1 MRLTLVTDAWRPQ
14 VNGVVTTLQHTV
26 ATLRASE
33 VEVDVITPEGMA
45 TWPCPSYPEI
55 RLALFAGS
63 RVRQRLHAHSPDAV
77 HIATE
82 GPLGVAAHRA
92 CRDWGWRFTT
102 SYHTRFPEYLS
113 ARWPIPESWTYA
125 WLRRFHGAAVRTLVG
140 TPSVRAELEAKGFRG
155 VTEWSRG
162 VDMHLFRPQPLT
174 AQLPWG
180 GVRSSRPVLL
190 YVGRVAVEKNIEAFL
205 ALHGDV
211 VKVVVGDGP
220 ARRALAAAHP
230 EVVWAGYLQGE
241 ALAAAVAQ
249 ADCLV
254 FPSRTDTFGLVM
266 LEAMACGVPVAA
278 FPVPGPLDVVQPGVT
293 GELDTDLD
301 LAVTRALRLDRVAV
315 RAAVMARSW
324 EAATAQFLSQLTPV
338 CSAVRG
344 RVPGSGVA
352 RGFVAGSPDPLPIAS
367 RFTER

>member
-1 MRLTLVTDAWRPQ
+1 MRLSLVTDAWRPQ

-26 ATLRASE
+26 ASLRLRG
-33 VEVDVITPEGMA
+33 VEVDVVTPEGMA

-63 RVRQRLHAHSPDAV
+63 RVRQRLHSHAPDAV

-82 GPLGVAAHRA
+82 GPLGLAAHRA
-92 CRDWGWRFTT
+92 CRDWGWGFTT

-113 ARWPIPESWTYA
+113 ARWPIPERWSYA

-140 TPSVRAELEAKGFRG
+140 TPTVRRELEAEGF
-155 VTEWSRG
+155 TNLAEWSRG
-162 VDMHLFRPQPLT
+162 VDTDQFQPQAP
-174 AQLPWG
+174 QHPLPWG
-180 GVRSSRPVLL
+180 TARSERPVLM

-205 ALHGDV
+205 QLPVAGL
-211 VKVVVGDGP
+211 KVVVGDGP
-220 ARRALAAAHP
+220 ARQGLAAAHP
-230 EVVWAGYLQGE
+230 GVVWAGYLQGT

-278 FPVPGPLDVVQPGVT
+278 YPVAGPLDVVQPGVT
-293 GELDTDLD
+293 GALDED
-301 LAVTRALRLDRVAV
+301 LARAVMRALRLDRSGV

-324 EAATAQFLSQLTPV
+324 EAATAQFLGHLTPV
-338 CSAVRG
+338 RAAVRG
-344 RVPGSGVA
+344 RMRGALPRFAGGS
-352 RGFVAGSPDPLPIAS
+352 R
-367 RFTER
+367 

>member
-26 ATLRASE
+26 ATLRE
-33 VEVDVITPEGMA
+33 RGVDVDVVTPEGM
-45 TWPCPSYPEI
+45 TTFPCPSYPEI
-55 RLALFAGS
+55 RLAWFASS

-82 GPLGVAAHRA
+82 GPLGLAAHRA

-140 TPSVRAELEAKGFRG
+140 TPSVRRELEEKGFRG
-155 VTEWSRG
+155 LVEWSRG
-162 VDMHLFRPQPLT
+162 VDTALFRPAAPQSS
-174 AQLPWG
+174 LPWG
-180 GVRSSRPVLL
+180 SARTAQPVLL

-205 ALHGDV
+205 NLRTDCS
-211 VKVVVGDGP
+211 KVVVGDGP
-220 ARRALAAAHP
+220 ARAALAASYP
-230 EVVWAGYLQGE
+230 GVVWAGYLQGE

-278 FPVPGPLDVVQPGVT
+278 LPVPGPLDVVQPGVT

-301 LAVTRALRLDRVAV
+301 KAVARALRLDRVAV
-315 RAAVMARSW
+315 RAAVLARSW
-324 EAATAQFLSQLTPV
+324 DVATAQFQGHLTPV
-338 CSAVRG
+338 RPALQGRMRG
-344 RVPGSGVA
+344 ALPRALGS
-352 RGFVAGSPDPLPIAS
+352 SL
-367 RFTER
+367 